1 MAGGLARARSRAAGP
16 FMLLIALST
25 VLLLCA
31 GRAQAEEAKV
41 GPPSSI
47 DALGDSITRGYDS
60 QGSGCGS
67 FVDCPANSWA
77 TGTNSGLNSYFTRVK
92 ALNPSVVLA
101 QPVKSSTTGGNDAV
115 TGAKMTNLLS
125 QAENAVKAPN
135 KPDQVLILL
144 GANDVC
150 TSSEATMTSVASFRS
165 SFIAG
170 LNKLSGG
177 LPNARI
183 DVASIPNIYNLWKVL
198 KSNLAAQLTWATASI
213 CQSMLASPTST
224 TTANETRRLNV
235 KKRNEEFNVVLKE
248 VCATYI
254 HCHYDNGA
262 AFSVEFAPSEVSTLD
277 YFHPNTNGQAKAA
290 ATEFAA
296 GPSFSD
302 LTAPLTTISRDRLAE
317 GVEDWYREPVTV
329 TIKATDSNDAVA
341 GSEYFY
347 KLEGS
352 ENTSWIKYE
361 GPINVSA
368 EGKTTITARSV
379 DSNGNISETK
389 SDVIKIDKVKPSF
402 TLTCP
407 TGPVLLNST
416 AAYTISAASDS
427 RSGFASSP
435 NGTFP
440 IETAT
445 AGSIDNAV
453 QIVDRAGNTT
463 TQHCTIE
470 VVYPLPGVPALS
482 AGTSPNTGTFSL
494 AWTPSADPLQYAGLE
509 YTLQHR
515 NASGVWSDLSSSISS
530 PSYAFS
536 GGSSEAEG
544 TWQYRVMAH
553 EGALTTA
560 FSEPSEPVK
569 VDDSG
574 PNTPTLKADRAPDY
588 AGGGGWYRDSVTV
601 TTTANG
607 DPNLAD
613 GSAGSGIDP
622 GSIPGPVTHS
632 TSGSFTDEASVNDLV
647 GNSSPTSSLGTQVD
661 ATPPSLSVTC
671 PSSVLLNASA
681 SATVVASDGQSGLA
695 ADPSG
700 SVTINTATAGTVTVT
715 ETAIDNVG
723 HEVSKS
729 CDVEVLYPT
738 PGVPALAAGASPNTG
753 VFALAWAPSADP
765 LLYSS
770 LQYTLQH
777 RNAAGVWSDVSD
789 SISGPS
795 YEYTAGSPEAE
806 GTWQYRVM
814 AHEGALTTGFSEP
827 SEPVKVDNTPPNA
840 PTLAADRAPDY
851 AGGGGWFKDS
861 VTVTTTANGDRSLAD
876 GSAGSGVDPGS
887 IPGPVTHSTSGSFT
901 DVASAKDLVGNTS
914 GAGAL
919 STQVDAT
926 APSLSV
932 TCPSSV
938 LLNGKASANVSAS
951 DGQSGLASDPSG
963 SVAINTAT
971 VGAKTTTRT
980 ATDNVGHSTTKS
992 CTTVVAYAYSGI
1004 LQPVNAD
1011 GSSIFKLGST
1021 VPVKFSLTDAS
1032 GAVQSGAVANL
1043 TIAKVTNEIDGT
1055 YVEATS
1061 TSAATTGTLF
1071 RYDATAQ
1078 QYIFNLGTK
1087 ELSKGTW
1094 NLKVTLDD
1102 GNSYTQRISLK

>member
-1 MAGGLARARSRAAGP
+1 MAGIVAWARLRAGGALA
-16 FMLLIALST
+16 LLIAVSSILL
-25 VLLLCA
+25 VLA
-31 GRAQAEEAKV
+31 GAARAEVAKV

-67 FVDCPANSWA
+67 FADCPANSWA
-77 TGTNSGLNSYFTRVK
+77 TGTNSGVNSYFTRVK
-92 ALNPSVVLA
+92 ALNPAVVLA
-101 QPVKSSTTGGNDAV
+101 RPIKSSTEGGNDAV
-115 TGAKMTNLLS
+115 TGAKMINLLS
-125 QAENAVKAPN
+125 QAENAVAAPN
-135 KPDQVLILL
+135 KPNQVLILL

-150 TSSEATMTSVASFRS
+150 TSTEATMTSVASFRS
-165 SFIAG
+165 SYIAG
-170 LNKLSGG
+170 LNKLSSG
-177 LPNARI
+177 LPDARI

-198 KSNLAAQLTWATASI
+198 KSNLAAQLTWGVAGI

-262 AFSVEFAPSEVSTLD
+262 AFNVEFASSEVSTLD

-296 GPSFSD
+296 GPSFAD
-302 LTAPLTTISRDRLAE
+302 LTAPITTISRDRVAE
-317 GVEDWYREPVTV
+317 GVEDWYRETVTV
-329 TIKATDSNDAVA
+329 TIKATDNNDAVA

-352 ENTSWIKYE
+352 ENTAWIKYE
-361 GPINVSA
+361 GPISVTA
-368 EGKTTITARSV
+368 EGKTTLTARSV

-389 SDVIKIDKVKPSF
+389 TDVIKIDKVKPTF
-402 TLTCP
+402 KLTCP
-407 TGPVLLNST
+407 SGPVLLGSS
-416 AAYTISAASDS
+416 ASYTISEASDAK
-427 RSGFASSP
+427 SGFAASP

-440 IETAT
+440 IETAK
-445 AGSIDNAV
+445 AGSFDNAV

-470 VVYPLPGVPALS
+470 VVYPVPGVPALS
-482 AGTSPNTGTFSL
+482 SGTSPNTGAFSL

-515 NASGVWSDLSSSISS
+515 NASGVWSDLSSSISV
-530 PSYAFS
+530 PSYDFT
-536 GGSSEAEG
+536 GGAPEAEG
-544 TWQYRVMAH
+544 TWQYRVKAH

-574 PNTPTLKADRAPDY
+574 PNAPTLKADRTPDY
-588 AGGGGWYRDSVTV
+588 AGDGGWYKDSVTI

-613 GSAGSGIDP
+613 GSSGSGVDP
-622 GSIPGPVTHS
+622 SSIPGLVTHS
-632 TSGSFTDEASVNDLV
+632 TSGSFNDEASVKDIV
-647 GNSSPTSSLGTQVD
+647 GNSSPASSLGTQVD
-661 ATPPSLSVTC
+661 ATPPSLSVSC

-681 SATVVASDGQSGLA
+681 SATVSASDGQSGLA
-695 ADPSG
+695 VDPSG
-700 SVTINTATAGTVTVT
+700 SVTINTAIAGTASVS

-723 HEVSKS
+723 HEVSES
-729 CDVEVLYPT
+729 CQVEVLYPI
-738 PGVPALAAGASPNTG
+738 PGVPALAAGVSPNTG

-777 RNAAGVWSDVSD
+777 RNASGVWSDVSN
-789 SISGPS
+789 SISGPA

-814 AHEGALTTGFSEP
+814 AHEGALTTGFSGP
-827 SEPVKVDNTPPNA
+827 SEPVKVDNTAPNA
-840 PTLAADRAPDY
+840 PTLKADRAPDY
-851 AGGGGWFKDS
+851 AGGGGWYKDS
-861 VTVTTTANGDRSLAD
+861 VTVTTTANGDPALAD
-876 GSAGSGVDPGS
+876 GSSGSGVDPKTV
-887 IPGPVTHSTSGSFT
+887 PAPVAH
-901 DVASAKDLVGNTS
+901 ATS
-914 GAGAL
+914 GAFSDEVKLKDLAGNVSGAGTL
-919 STQVDAT
+919 GTQVDAT

-932 TCPSSV
+932 TCPASV
-938 LLNGKASANVSAS
+938 LLNGAASAVVSAS
-951 DGQSGLASDPSG
+951 DGQSGLASDPTG
-963 SVAINTAT
+963 SVPISTST

-980 ATDNVGHSTTKS
+980 ATDNVGHATTKS
-992 CTTVVAYAYSGI
+992 CTTVVGYAFSGI

-1021 VPVKFSLTDAS
+1021 VPVKFTLTNAAGAS
-1032 GAVQSGAVANL
+1032 QGSAVANL
-1043 TIAKVTNEIDGT
+1043 TIAKVTNEIDGSF
-1055 YVEATS
+1055 VEATS
-1061 TSAATTGTLF
+1061 TAAATTGTLF
-1071 RYDATAQ
+1071 RYDTTAQ

-1094 NLKVTLDD
+1094 TLKVTLDD